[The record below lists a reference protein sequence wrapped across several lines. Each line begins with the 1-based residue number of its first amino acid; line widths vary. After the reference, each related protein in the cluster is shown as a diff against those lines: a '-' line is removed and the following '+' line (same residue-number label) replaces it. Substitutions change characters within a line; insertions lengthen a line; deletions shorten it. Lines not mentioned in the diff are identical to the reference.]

1 MFIES
6 LTLQNFRCF
15 KEGSFTFQGTKTV
28 ISGENGRGKSN
39 LLESIYFLAVAK
51 SSRGALE
58 RDVLRHGADYFN
70 IRSSVIKKG
79 SLRASIR
86 IYYDP
91 HSGKRIYLDECLL
104 PRLSDLIG
112 TFNAVLFSPEDVDLV
127 LRYPH
132 ERRRMLDI
140 LASQASISYL
150 SDLQIYQRA
159 LAQRN
164 RLLRN
169 GISQAV
175 AEAQLQPWDVQL
187 ADAGARIVR
196 YRTEAVEQMG
206 SSARQ
211 FHASFS
217 PEGEDLCVRYQSPWA
232 ADTVEESQ
240 VLILSGLQRQRDR
253 ELDLG
258 YTLSGPHKDQLLFE
272 IGGRDVQRHAS
283 QGQMKSALLS
293 WKLAEAVFLE
303 SVAHEAPVLL
313 LDDIFSELDAR
324 RSLRLLSL
332 LSDFGQV
339 ILTTSR
345 DPDLPISEYQG
356 ISI

>member
-15 KEGSFTFQGTKTV
+15 REESFAFQGAKTV

-58 RDVLRHGADYFN
+58 RDILRHGADYFN
-70 IRSSVIKKG
+70 IQSSVIKKG

-91 HSGKRIYLDECLL
+91 HSGKRIYLDECPL
-104 PRLSDLIG
+104 PRLSDLLG

-140 LASQASISYL
+140 LASQASLSYL
-150 SDLQIYQRA
+150 SDLQVYQRA

-164 RLLRN
+164 RLLKN
-169 GISQAV
+169 GISQAG

-187 ADAGARIVR
+187 SGAGARIVR
-196 YRTEAVEQMG
+196 YRIEAVDRMG
-206 SSARQ
+206 PSACQ
-211 FHASFS
+211 FYASFS
-217 PEGEDLCVRYQSPWA
+217 PDGESLRVRYQSPWA
-232 ADTVEESQ
+232 ADTAEETQ
-240 VLILSGLQRQRDR
+240 ALLLSGLQRQRDR

-258 YTLSGPHKDQLLFE
+258 YTLVGPHKDQLLFE

-293 WKLAEAVFLE
+293 WKLAEAGFLE
-303 SVAHEAPVLL
+303 SVADEVPVLL

-324 RSLRLLSL
+324 RSLRLLGL
-332 LSDFGQV
+332 LGDFEQV
-339 ILTTSR
+339 ILTTAR
-345 DPDLPISEYQG
+345 DPDLPISEYQR
-356 ISI
+356 IAI